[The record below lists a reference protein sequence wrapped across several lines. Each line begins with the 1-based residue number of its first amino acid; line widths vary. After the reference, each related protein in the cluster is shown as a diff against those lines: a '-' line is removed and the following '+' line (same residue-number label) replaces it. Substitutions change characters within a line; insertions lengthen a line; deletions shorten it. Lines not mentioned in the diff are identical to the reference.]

1 MGFAEMLGVQSH
13 MCNSFF
19 NFNLIVFF
27 LTFLFVC
34 TLRILFHNR
43 PELFLCV
50 FFLIVSSDSFY
61 SDTCSGFGPELDYQ
75 LLWDHQNTTL
85 QCHTQHLVWS
95 KDLRENQDATII

>member
-50 FFLIVSSDSFY
+50 FFLIVSSDYIIFCRLNDS
-61 SDTCSGFGPELDYQ
+61 ELDRKYA
-75 LLWDHQNTTL
+75 LAGM
-85 QCHTQHLVWS
+85 
-95 KDLRENQDATII
+95 RR